1 LLSAVTKRESDGRK
15 DSARFRFPTDQ
26 CIHELVSQKA
36 RSLPDGLAV
45 SGFGRELRYHD
56 LELRSNRLA
65 NLLRQKGAGPEI
77 CIGLCANR
85 SPELIVAALAILKCG
100 GAYVPLDPSYPAARI
115 AHILRDAGV
124 RIVVVQPETARLLP
138 AGDWETVV
146 VDPRAGDLAAYSS
159 AAPSGGV
166 TAGNLAYVIYTSGS
180 TGQPK
185 GVEIT
190 HASLLNLIFW
200 HQQTFHVTAEDR
212 ATLLTSPGFDAAVWE
227 TWPYLAAGA
236 SLHLPEESTRLSAEM
251 LLDWLVDNAITISFA
266 PTVIAERLLR
276 LPWPE
281 QTALRVLLTGAD
293 RLNGR
298 PPANLPFKFVNNY
311 GPTECTVV
319 ATSGEVEAEHA
330 SGNGNNEPPSIGRPI
345 ANTEA
350 WILDADLQPVPAG
363 TPGELCIS
371 GAGLARGYRNRDDL
385 TAERFVQNPSDDG
398 RIYLTGDRARL
409 LADGQIAF
417 MGRLDGQIKIRG
429 FRIEPAE
436 IVMAL
441 NRYPGVVESAVI
453 AREDTPGEQ
462 RLVAYIVQAA
472 DARVAESE
480 IADYLRET
488 LPEYMVP
495 SAFVSLA
502 ALPLTSHGKL
512 DREGLPV
519 PGSAGTQGEREYIA
533 ARTPVEQELA
543 MILASL
549 MGLERVS
556 IHENFFLLGGHSLLG
571 TQVIARV
578 RDAFGIELPLRSLF
592 DAPTVA
598 DLSSEIERL
607 ILRKLEAAHAN
618 GSEERSV

>member
-1 LLSAVTKRESDGRK
+1 
-15 DSARFRFPTDQ
+15 
-26 CIHELVSQKA
+26 
-36 RSLPDGLAV
+36 LPDGLAV
-45 SGFGRELRYHD
+45 SGFGRQLHYND

-65 NLLRQKGAGPEI
+65 NLLRQRGAGPEI
-77 CIGLCANR
+77 CVGLCANR

-115 AHILRDAGV
+115 SYILQDAGV
-124 RIVVVQPETARLLP
+124 QVVIVQPETARLLP
-138 AGDWETVV
+138 AGAWETVV
-146 VDPRAGDLAAYSS
+146 VDPRVGDLAAYSS
-159 AAPSGGV
+159 AVPSGAA
-166 TAGNLAYVIYTSGS
+166 TPSNLAYVIYTSGS

-190 HASLLNLIFW
+190 HASLLNLVFW

-236 SLHLPEESTRLSAEM
+236 SLHLPEESIRLSPEA
-251 LLDWLVDNAITISFA
+251 LRDWLVENAITISFA

-281 QTALRVLLTGAD
+281 RTALRRLLTGAD
-293 RLNGR
+293 TLNER
-298 PPANLPFKFVNNY
+298 PPVNLPFKFFNNY

-319 ATSGEVEAEHA
+319 ATSDEVAPEDAPV
-330 SGNGNNEPPSIGRPI
+330 NGNNEPPSIGRPI

-350 WILDADLQPVPAG
+350 WILDADLQSVPAG
-363 TPGELCIS
+363 APGELCIS
-371 GAGLARGYRNRDDL
+371 GAGLARGYRNRADL
-385 TAERFVQNPSDDG
+385 TAERFVRNPSDGG
-398 RIYLTGDRARL
+398 RIYRTGDRARFL
-409 LADGQIAF
+409 PDGQIAF
-417 MGRLDGQIKIRG
+417 MGRMDSQIKIRG

-441 NRYPGVVESAVI
+441 NRHPAVEESAVI
-453 AREDTPGEQ
+453 AREEIPGEQ
-462 RLVAYIVQAA
+462 RLAAYIVPAA
-472 DARVAESE
+472 GAPAAESAL
-480 IADYLRET
+480 ADYLRES
-488 LPEYMVP
+488 LPEYMIP
-495 SAFVSLA
+495 TAFVSLP

-512 DREGLPV
+512 DRDALP
-519 PGSAGTQGEREYIA
+519 PLDSASHDGEREYIA
-533 ARTPVEQELA
+533 ARTPVEERLA
-543 MILASL
+543 TILASL

-571 TQVIARV
+571 TQVIGRV

-607 ILRKLEAAHAN
+607 ILKKLETVRTDGADTQ
-618 GSEERSV
+618 SV

>member
-1 LLSAVTKRESDGRK
+1 
-15 DSARFRFPTDQ
+15 
-26 CIHELVSQKA
+26 
-36 RSLPDGLAV
+36 V

-65 NLLRQKGAGPEI
+65 NLLRQRGAGPEI
-77 CIGLCANR
+77 CVGLCANR

-124 RIVVVQPETARLLP
+124 QIVVVQPETARLLP
-138 AGDWETVV
+138 EGAWETVV

-159 AAPSGGV
+159 AAPSSEV
-166 TAGNLAYVIYTSGS
+166 TPANLAYVIYTSGS

-236 SLHLPEESTRLSAEM
+236 SLHLPEESARLSAEM
-251 LLDWLVDNAITISFA
+251 LRDWLVDNAITISFA

-276 LPWPE
+276 LPWPP
-281 QTALRVLLTGAD
+281 QTALRTLLTGAD
-293 RLNGR
+293 TLNGR
-298 PPANLPFKFVNNY
+298 PPASLPFKFFNNY

-319 ATSGEVEAEHA
+319 ATSGDVAAED
-330 SGNGNNEPPSIGRPI
+330 GPTNGNNQRPSIGRPI

-350 WILDADLQPVPAG
+350 WILDADLRPVPVG
-363 TPGELCIS
+363 SPGELCIS
-371 GAGLARGYRNRDDL
+371 GVGLARGYRNRADL
-385 TAERFVQNPSDDG
+385 TAERFVSNPSDG
-398 RIYLTGDRARL
+398 TRIYRTGDRARF

-417 MGRLDGQIKIRG
+417 MGRMDDQIKIRG

-441 NRYPGVVESAVI
+441 NRHPAVAESAVMV
-453 AREDTPGEQ
+453 REETTGEQ
-462 RLVAYIVQAA
+462 RLVAWMVPSGGAPA
-472 DARVAESE
+472 TESML
-480 IADYLRET
+480 ADYLRES
-488 LPEYMVP
+488 LPEYMIP
-495 SAFVSLA
+495 TAFISLA

-512 DREGLPV
+512 DQDALRAADSMSHE
-519 PGSAGTQGEREYIA
+519 GEREYIA
-533 ARTPVEQELA
+533 PRTPVEERLA
-543 MILASL
+543 AILGLL

-578 RDAFGIELPLRSLF
+578 RDSFGIELPLRSLF
-592 DAPTVA
+592 EAPTVA

-607 ILRKLEAAHAN
+607 ILRKLEATRGD
-618 GSEERSV
+618 GSQAQSG